1 MARRFATALALS
13 LLALTLLATA
23 AGARSLR
30 SLIAPVSACSNQND
44 VGFSVAEQE
53 RAMRCMTNFARA
65 KVGLPSLGDAAELD
79 RSAAAKASDI
89 VRCDSFSHEACGRGF
104 TYWIGRVGYLRARC
118 WRAGENLAW
127 GTGRAGDVR
136 AIFSAWIHSPE
147 HRKNILG
154 RYGQIGIGLT
164 VGRLDDSASA
174 HVWTQHFGS
183 HCGVSKRPRGVARL
197 APARALG

>member
-65 KVGLPSLGDAAELD
+65 KVGLAVARRRRRARPLGRREGERHRALRQLQPRGLRPRLHLLDAAA
-79 RSAAAKASDI
+79 SAIS
-89 VRCDSFSHEACGRGF
+89 
-104 TYWIGRVGYLRARC
+104 RARC

-127 GTGRAGDVR
+127 GTGRAR
-136 AIFSAWIHSPE
+136 
-147 HRKNILG
+147 
-154 RYGQIGIGLT
+154 
-164 VGRLDDSASA
+164 
-174 HVWTQHFGS
+174 
-183 HCGVSKRPRGVARL
+183 
-197 APARALG
+197 